1 MRPSRTPPFQLAL
14 PFPLLPFPLARCPLQ
29 RASPRDAVRA
39 PLPCERDR
47 PALVG
52 IGLTSL
58 SPSLLAGPQH
68 RRPPRRDRSDDG
80 ASLTTSVTITAGLT
94 HPSRA
99 VLHLAGPE
107 HPHVRDR
114 PRQPRAVR
122 RRHLERRSDSGLCA
136 PRRLSLLDVARRSRL
151 GESVHSSRTA
161 QPTPL
166 TQLVRAR
173 ARSCLRSR
181 TPSVTSPGA
190 SRARWTRSGAQSGAR
205 PRDLR
210 ARERDKADS
219 ARARRDSTG
228 AQSLTNEVSADAS
241 ALIGKYSPCSAEW
254 MRTALIVVR
263 LLDPFFLQRRQ
274 RTDLRILTLLH
285 PRSGFHANLLRQTPS
300 VHAHPHQ
307 IVSVSGSLQLSIA
320 LTALSNSG
328 CSSSRGG
335 ASGPA
340 AAAAPAQS
348 LGRPATGGMRSLGT
362 RLAHRRGR
370 YARVGGTRSSAGLAG
385 SDEDEDEERRLR
397 GRGDGQGSSGEGE
410 SDLDEAPWT
419 EEGRRAPRVVV

>member
-1 MRPSRTPPFQLAL
+1 MLCGLLFHVLNIAVLLVVTGATMYYIWPALSTHTFATDLGSLAQYVGAISSAAATVV
-14 PFPLLPFPLARCPLQ
+14 FVLLAVFRSSTWLAGL
-29 RASPRDAVRA
+29 ASLFAITDAV
-39 PLPCERDR
+39 CYFTW
-47 PALVG
+47 
-52 IGLTSL
+52 GLKGTL
-58 SPSLLAGPQH
+58 
-68 RRPPRRDRSDDG
+68 D
-80 ASLTTSVTITAGLT
+80 TI
-94 HPSRA
+94 
-99 VLHLAGPE
+99 
-107 HPHVRDR
+107 
-114 PRQPRAVR
+114 
-122 RRHLERRSDSGLCA
+122 C
-136 PRRLSLLDVARRSRL
+136 
-151 GESVHSSRTA
+151 
-161 QPTPL
+161 
-166 TQLVRAR
+166 
-173 ARSCLRSR
+173 
-181 TPSVTSPGA
+181 
-190 SRARWTRSGAQSGAR
+190 
-205 PRDLR
+205 
-210 ARERDKADS
+210 
-219 ARARRDSTG
+219 TG